1 MQTQQLNTYK
11 NNNQLDKFFEHLNEN
26 LPNLKRFIKQ
36 KLHIAEKN
44 GIIPK
49 GFYAPEDIID
59 EVYQIIY
66 EEFDPN
72 WTENQ
77 IKTKIFQLAIDKLNQ
92 ILKQESQKPEKI
104 DIDTLIE
111 QETRFLDEKI
121 TIDADGEFVLVDELD
136 DISYQQA
143 KAQPQY
149 LILERPIEEK
159 LLELYDKDSKEQLT
173 KTQENNFWKLYKYTP
188 AQSKLVIELLVFAG
202 LSTDE
207 ITDITE
213 IPQNNVKKIITT
225 FKNKLRKS

>member
-1 MQTQQLNTYK
+1 MQSQKLNEFK
-11 NNNQLDKFFEHLNEN
+11 QNKQLDKFFEHLNEN
-26 LPNLKRFIKQ
+26 LPDLKRFIKQ

-77 IKTKIFQLAIDKLNQ
+77 IKTKIFQLAIEKLNQ
-92 ILKQESQKPEKI
+92 ILKQESQKPEKV
-104 DIDTLIE
+104 DIDALIE

-136 DISYQQA
+136 DISYHQ
-143 KAQPQY
+143 KDAQPHY
-149 LILERPIEEK
+149 LILDRNTEEK
-159 LLELYDKDSKEQLT
+159 LLELYDKDSNDKLT
-173 KTQENNFWKLYKYTP
+173 ETQQNNFWKLYKYTP
-188 AQSKLVIELLVFAG
+188 AQSKLVVELLVFAG

-213 IPQNNVKKIITT
+213 IPQNKVEKIITT